1 VAIRVRLGIRTRS
14 EPSKEIRV
22 VALVNSGFET
32 DTPQL
37 VIPMKLA
44 VKLGLHNRLAEAR
57 IESYGTS
64 AGPVR
69 MYVLPQVLEV
79 WVDEPD
85 IQSDVIVTDAVI
97 SDLEVEVLI
106 SDYLAGELEIVAEDF
121 RRGIWRLRADSSN
134 KLRESYQA
142 QRWI

>member
-1 VAIRVRLGIRTRS
+1 
-14 EPSKEIRV
+14 
-22 VALVNSGFET
+22 
-32 DTPQL
+32 
-37 VIPMKLA
+37 
-44 VKLGLHNRLAEAR
+44 
-57 IESYGTS
+57 
-64 AGPVR
+64 
-69 MYVLPQVLEV
+69 MYVLLQVLEV

-121 RRGIWRLRADSSN
+121 RRDIWRLRADPSN

>member
-1 VAIRVRLGIRTRS
+1 
-14 EPSKEIRV
+14 
-22 VALVNSGFET
+22 
-32 DTPQL
+32 
-37 VIPMKLA
+37 
-44 VKLGLHNRLAEAR
+44 
-57 IESYGTS
+57 
-64 AGPVR
+64 

-121 RRGIWRLRADSSN
+121 RRGIWRLRVDPSN
-134 KLRESYQA
+134 KLRKSYQV

>member
-1 VAIRVRLGIRTRS
+1 
-14 EPSKEIRV
+14 
-22 VALVNSGFET
+22 
-32 DTPQL
+32 
-37 VIPMKLA
+37 
-44 VKLGLHNRLAEAR
+44 
-57 IESYGTS
+57 
-64 AGPVR
+64 

-121 RRGIWRLRADSSN
+121 RRGI
-134 KLRESYQA
+134 
-142 QRWI
+142 